1 MPLLGGAW
9 RKNCPNASKPPAE
22 APMPTMGKAASV
34 FSDAI
39 GGYADRGQSGDGLL
53 AFRKTSSQNQPNVWL
68 ILHLPALNAVGLM
81 GGTGN
86 NGHVLLPLDERDR
99 SQWFPSIL
107 LVNVEFCYRLQR
119 IKKTV
124 AWRIS
129 I

>member
-1 MPLLGGAW
+1 
-9 RKNCPNASKPPAE
+9 
-22 APMPTMGKAASV
+22 V